1 MVDPVSGGIGG
12 EGKVSYGISVDIII
26 QLEEDAEAGVCE
38 DGMRRFGEN
47 VIV

>member
-12 EGKVSYGISVDIII
+12 ERKVSHGISVNFVI
-26 QLEEDAEAGVCE
+26 QLEEDTEAGVCE

-47 VIV
+47 VII